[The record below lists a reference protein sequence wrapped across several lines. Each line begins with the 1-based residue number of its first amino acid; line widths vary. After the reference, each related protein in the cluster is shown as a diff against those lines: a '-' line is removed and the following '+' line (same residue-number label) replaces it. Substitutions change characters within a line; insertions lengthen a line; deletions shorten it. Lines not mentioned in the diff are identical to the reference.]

1 MAEKKNPI
9 PFGKAMRIGNYK
21 IWRSK
26 TSVSY
31 TPSDEERA
39 KVRANTGGKMK
50 VVTSKFDIDVI
61 NVSNLDGSWS
71 TKIPSTMGMYSTIML
86 AFEQKEKDRDTFL
99 TMLFGNFYMC
109 CTMNNVFV
117 HDAFSFLMEIM
128 QFPYILLPE
137 KEMVKRMK
145 EGYKKTGGTDKDA
158 MNNHIA
164 KMCDYRTQ
172 LFAMIEKK
180 KSEFIEA
187 YEDELEMSRRREES
201 AQEDLKHE
209 ELAEQAQSI
218 LDEKKEK

>member
-9 PFGKAMRIGNYK
+9 PFGKSMRIGNYK

-31 TPSDEERA
+31 TPTDEERA
-39 KVRANTGGKMK
+39 RVREETCGKAK
-50 VVTSKFDIDVI
+50 IVARKFDIDVI
-61 NVSNLDGSWS
+61 NISNLDGSWS
-71 TKIPSTMGMYSTIML
+71 TKIPSTTGMYSTILL

-99 TMLFGNFYMC
+99 TMIFGNFYMC

-117 HDAFSFLMEIM
+117 HDAFSFLMQIM

-158 MNNHIA
+158 MNDHIA
-164 KMCDYRTQ
+164 KMRDYRTQ
-172 LFAMIEKK
+172 LYAMIEKK
-180 KSEFIEA
+180 KSEFIDA
-187 YEDELEMSRRREES
+187 YEAELEMSRRREES

>member
-1 MAEKKNPI
+1 MAENKNPI

-26 TSVSY
+26 SSISY

-39 KVRANTGGKMK
+39 KMREESNGKRK
-50 VVTSKFDIDVI
+50 TITAKYDIDVI

-71 TKIPSTMGMYSTIML
+71 TKIPSTQGMYSTIML

-109 CTMNNVFV
+109 CTVNNVFI
-117 HDAFSFLMEIM
+117 HDAFSCLMNIM
-128 QFPYILLPE
+128 QFPYVLLPE

-187 YEDELEMSRRREES
+187 YEAELEMSRRREES

-209 ELAEQAQSI
+209 ELAEQAADI
-218 LDEKKEK
+218 VENKKE